1 VHALSTTRDGTITTP
16 DGRALAYVE
25 RGDPDAPAIVHHHG
39 TPGSRLTGHP
49 DPATYDGI
57 RVVTYDRPGYGGSD
71 PQPGRTVVSAA
82 ADVEVLAG
90 ALGLERFTVL
100 GVSGGGPHA
109 LACSALMPDRVTRVA
124 VLVGGGPSDDPD
136 FDFVQ
141 GMSELNVRE
150 FRAAQ
155 KGEEELLREIGP
167 YAEAMQ
173 QDPDAILDLLTS
185 EVPEP
190 DQAMMARPELRAM
203 MRASF
208 LESVRQGAR
217 GWLDDDLA
225 FVRPWGFRLED
236 VPAEVRLWQGELD
249 VLVPHAH
256 AEYMARRLPNA
267 TFELIPDAGH
277 LIYDH
282 YRPAYE
288 WLAGAA

>member
-1 VHALSTTRDGTITTP
+1 VNTRSTTREGTLTTP
-16 DGRALAYVE
+16 EGRALVFLD
-25 RGDPDAPAIVHHHG
+25 RGESDAPVIVHHHG
-39 TPGSRLTGHP
+39 TPGSRLTRHP
-49 DPATYDGI
+49 DPQTYDGI
-57 RVVTYDRPGYGGSD
+57 RVITYDRPGYGGSD
-71 PQPGRTVVSAA
+71 PQPGRIVVSAA
-82 ADVEVLAG
+82 ADVEVLAD
-90 ALGLERFTVL
+90 ALELDHFAVL

-109 LACSALMPDRVTRVA
+109 LACSALMPDRVPRVA

-136 FDFVQ
+136 FDFVE
-141 GMSELNVRE
+141 GMAELNIRE

-155 KGEEELLREIGP
+155 EGEEALLREIDP

-173 QDPDAILDLLTS
+173 QDPDAILDLMAS

-190 DQAMMARPELRAM
+190 DRAMMANPEFRAM

-225 FVRPWGFRLED
+225 FVQPWGFQLED

-249 VLVPHAH
+249 VLVPHTH
-256 AEYMARRLPNA
+256 AEYMARRLPRA

-277 LIYDH
+277 LIFDH
-282 YRPAYE
+282 YRAAYE
-288 WLAGAA
+288 WLAGA